1 MAKRGKTVRKPPT
14 ARKAPTTR
22 TRAPKEIDLKKENT
36 TLRREL
42 AEALEREKATQRQQ
56 AATADVLKIISRS
69 TFDLQKVLD
78 TLTESACRLC
88 DAFDA
93 VLFMREGESLSFA
106 AHYGPI
112 PIDVT
117 KWPLTRAWT
126 NGRAV
131 IDRKSIHVHDLQA
144 ERAEFPDGYAMA
156 QRMGH
161 RTSLTVPLLRGE
173 EAIGSLTIRR
183 GEIRPFTLKQ
193 IELAETFADQAVI
206 AIENVRLFD
215 QVKAR
220 TRDLAESLEQQTAT
234 SEVLQVISASP
245 GELEPVFQK
254 MLENA
259 TRVCGAKF
267 GTMHLLEGDTATR
280 VALYNV
286 PPAYADA
293 LGTRT
298 FRPHPKGGLGQ
309 VIRTKQVA
317 HIADV
322 RTNPAY
328 LEGDPAIV
336 ALSDLGGARTFVA
349 VPMLRD
355 ANLVGAIVVYRQE
368 VRPFTDKQI
377 ELLSNF
383 AKQAVIAIEN
393 TRLLK
398 ELRERTDDLAESLQQ
413 QTATADVLKIIS
425 RSTFDLQTVLDTLVE
440 SAVRLCEADQG
451 QIARPNEA
459 GYFQTQAYYGFS
471 TELKGELERIPFRP
485 GRESVTGRG
494 SDRAHNCTDSRCA
507 DRSGIQAKQSAEAW
521 RLSQH
526 DRRPA
531 VAGGNPDRGVRP
543 VASLRTPLQRQADD
557 VAHHLR
563 RPGRDCH
570 RERTAVRRGAG
581 AHARPGGIA

>member
-22 TRAPKEIDLKKENT
+22 TRAPKEIDLKKENA

-144 ERAEFPDGYAMA
+144 EKAEFPDGHTMA

-183 GEIRPFTLKQ
+183 SEVRPFTPRQ

-215 QVKAR
+215 EVQAR

-234 SEVLQVISASP
+234 SEVLQTISASP

-267 GTMHLLEGDTATR
+267 GLMALYDGDSFLT

-286 PPAYADA
+286 PDAYASTQMHVQIRPDPKSG
-293 LGTRT
+293 LGT
-298 FRPHPKGGLGQ
+298 L
-309 VIRTKQVA
+309 
-317 HIADV
+317 V
-322 RTNPAY
+322 RTHQVVHIEDLRTQLPY
-328 LEGDPAIV
+328 LE
-336 ALSDLGGARTFVA
+336 
-349 VPMLRD
+349 
-355 ANLVGAIVVYRQE
+355 
-368 VRPFTDKQI
+368 
-377 ELLSNF
+377 
-383 AKQAVIAIEN
+383 
-393 TRLLK
+393 
-398 ELRERTDDLAESLQQ
+398 
-413 QTATADVLKIIS
+413 
-425 RSTFDLQTVLDTLVE
+425 
-440 SAVRLCEADQG
+440 
-451 QIARPNEA
+451 
-459 GYFQTQAYYGFS
+459 
-471 TELKGELERIPFRP
+471 
-485 GRESVTGRG
+485 
-494 SDRAHNCTDSRCA
+494 
-507 DRSGIQAKQSAEAW
+507 
-521 RLSQH
+521 
-526 DRRPA
+526 
-531 VAGGNPDRGVRP
+531 
-543 VASLRTPLQRQADD
+543 
-557 VAHHLR
+557 
-563 RPGRDCH
+563 
-570 RERTAVRRGAG
+570 
-581 AHARPGGIA
+581 